1 MNHNVIISD
10 AKLRSLALH
19 RVGNKG
25 RQEGIYPSKKLL
37 QLNDEDFVQRLQHFF
52 LKHFKNETFYQ
63 FGHNS
68 DLNLNEVYNFCTRI
82 FESKE
87 EQLSFYEQSVN
98 ILKSLYECSDHN
110 KINDGELYVAYFED
124 MVLDDELVDA
134 IGIFKIE
141 TKNQFI
147 KLRLDEEED
156 WTLYFDEGTS
166 LESLDKGCMIFNTLA
181 DDGYRITS
189 VDMKGSDAR
198 YWRDDFLQLV
208 QIHDD
213 NFYTKTY
220 LNLCKEYGKTQ
231 FEKEEKQEQV
241 NFLNKSLEYFSSNDA
256 FSFDELVT
264 ELFEEDEDKKE
275 QFKSYKKNFQE
286 KEGLLPE
293 EETFFIAAP
302 VVKKAE
308 RSFRKIIQLDTE
320 VEIKIQSSKA
330 QEEGLLER
338 GFDESKGM
346 YYYKI
351 FFHDEF

>member
-1 MNHNVIISD
+1 MNHNVIFSD
-10 AKLRSLALH
+10 AKLSSLALH
-19 RVGNKG
+19 RVGNKS

-37 QLNDEDFVQRLQHFF
+37 KLNDEDFVQKLKHFF

-63 FGHNS
+63 FGHNT
-68 DLNLNEVYNFCTRI
+68 DLNMNEVYNYCSGV
-82 FESKE
+82 FESKG
-87 EQLSFYEQSVN
+87 EQNIFYEQSIN
-98 ILKSLYECSDHN
+98 LLKYLYECSDHN
-110 KINDGELYVAYFED
+110 KISDGELYIAYFED
-124 MVLDDELVDA
+124 FVLDDELVDA
-134 IGIFKIE
+134 IGIFKVE

-156 WTLYFDEGTS
+156 WTLYFDEGTGFDN
-166 LESLDKGCMIFNTLA
+166 LDKGCLIFNTQA
-181 DDGYRITS
+181 EDGYRLSSI
-189 VDMKGSDAR
+189 DMKGSDAR
-198 YWRDDFLQLV
+198 YWRDEFLQMI

-231 FEKEEKQEQV
+231 FEKEEKQEQIS
-241 NFLNKSLEYFSSNDA
+241 FLNKSLDYFNANDA
-256 FSFDELVT
+256 FNFDDLVT

-275 QFKSYKKNFQE
+275 HFKSYKNNFQE

-338 GFDESKGM
+338 GFDKEKGM